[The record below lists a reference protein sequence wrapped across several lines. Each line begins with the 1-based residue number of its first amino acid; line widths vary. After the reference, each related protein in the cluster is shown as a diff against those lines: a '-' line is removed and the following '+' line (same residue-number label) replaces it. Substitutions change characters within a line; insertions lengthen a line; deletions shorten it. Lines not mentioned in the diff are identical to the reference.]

1 MGNFLISAK
10 LTISKVEPIK
20 LVWLFRLLKP
30 IGLDFAVF
38 ALQQLKVGWPLQYF
52 KLVNCLPCFDNLIN

>member
-20 LVWLFRLLKP
+20 LVWLLKP